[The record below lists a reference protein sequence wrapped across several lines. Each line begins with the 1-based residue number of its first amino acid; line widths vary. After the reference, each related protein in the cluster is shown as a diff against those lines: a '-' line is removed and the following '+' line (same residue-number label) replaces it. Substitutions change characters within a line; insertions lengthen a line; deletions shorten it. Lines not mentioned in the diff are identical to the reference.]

1 MIMEEGGTTFVRP
14 LLCKLLII
22 NYISKSNKH
31 IIAMHAE
38 LYTQFGINSKDKPT
52 HN

>member
-1 MIMEEGGTTFVRP
+1 MTMEENGTIFVRP

-31 IIAMHAE
+31 IIAIHAE
-38 LYTQFGINSKDKPT
+38 LYMQFGICSKDKPT